1 MKVRLRA
8 VVGALAW
15 STVSAVAMLSTAEAC
30 DLCSIYT
37 ATVMQEHKTGPWVAV
52 SEQFTSFN
60 TLRDGDKTLANENAE
75 WLQSSITQL
84 VVGYSIHPRF
94 GLQLN
99 VPLIS
104 REFRRFHDG
113 AIEHDD
119 ESGLGDIS
127 LVGRLNMWERVTG
140 RGITR
145 LDILAGLKFPTGDA
159 DRLAEEIEHEEEEEE
174 ARTDHTVASVEGPRD
189 HHEGHDHELSGVHGH
204 DLALGTGS
212 LDLIVGFTTFT
223 SWRRV
228 FFEASVQYLV
238 RGHGDFGYDYAN
250 DLLWSGGPGMFVWLG
265 HQGTAALEAA
275 FSGESK
281 DKDEQ
286 FHETADDTAITALYL
301 GPRAIVTFSDKL
313 NAELGAEW
321 PLVQEVSSV
330 QLVPDYR
337 LRAGLTWKF

>member
-1 MKVRLRA
+1 
-8 VVGALAW
+8 
-15 STVSAVAMLSTAEAC
+15 
-30 DLCSIYT
+30 
-37 ATVMQEHKTGPWVAV
+37 MQEHKTGPWVAV

-84 VVGYSIHPRF
+84 VVGYAIHPRF

-99 VPLIS
+99 VPLIA

-113 AIEHDD
+113 ALEHGDA
-119 ESGLGDIS
+119 SGLGDIS
-127 LVGRLNMWERVTG
+127 LVGRLNMGESVTG

-145 LDILAGLKFPTGDA
+145 LDILAGLKFPTGDS
-159 DRLAEEIEHEEEEEE
+159 DRLAEEIEDQGAEEE
-174 ARTDHTVASVEGPRD
+174 AHTDATVASVDGPRD
-189 HHEGHDHELSGVHGH
+189 HHEGHDHEVTGVHGH

-212 LDLIVGFTTFT
+212 LDLVVGLTTFT

-228 FFEASVQYLV
+228 FFDASLQYLV
-238 RGHGDFGYDYAN
+238 RGHGDFGYDFAN
-250 DLLWSGGPGMFVWLG
+250 DLLWSGGPGVFAWLG
-265 HQGTAALEAA
+265 HRGTVALQAA

-286 FHETADDTAITALYL
+286 FHETLDDTAITALYL
-301 GPRAIVTFSDKL
+301 GPRVIATLSDDL

-330 QLVPDYR
+330 QIVPDYR
-337 LRAGLTWKF
+337 VRAGLTWKF